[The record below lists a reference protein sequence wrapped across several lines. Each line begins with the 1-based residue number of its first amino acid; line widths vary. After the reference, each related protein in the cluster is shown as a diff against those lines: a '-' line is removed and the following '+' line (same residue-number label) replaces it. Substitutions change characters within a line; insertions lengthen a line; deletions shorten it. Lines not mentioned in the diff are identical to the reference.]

1 MNKETLK
8 KAIEEKLFRL
18 QDWTINYSKNAQA
31 WLLLDR
37 LWSTKKQGDLL
48 AMNEMGA
55 ERQLK
60 RIKEQMERLE
70 ALRKDTLEGI
80 IGLVEMSNEK
90 K

>member
-8 KAIEEKLFRL
+8 KVIEEKLVRL
-18 QDWTINYSKNAQA
+18 QDWTINYSKNAQ
-31 WLLLDR
+31 
-37 LWSTKKQGDLL
+37 GDLL
-48 AMNEMGA
+48 AINEMGA

-80 IGLVEMSNEK
+80 IGLVEMLNEK

>member
-18 QDWTINYSKNAQA
+18 QDWTINYSKNAQ
-31 WLLLDR
+31 
-37 LWSTKKQGDLL
+37 GDLL
-48 AMNEMGA
+48 AINEMGL
-55 ERQLK
+55 ERQLE

-80 IGLVEMSNEK
+80 IGLVEMLNEK

>member
-18 QDWTINYSKNAQA
+18 QDWTINYSKNAQ
-31 WLLLDR
+31 
-37 LWSTKKQGDLL
+37 GDLL
-48 AMNEMGA
+48 AISEMGL
-55 ERQLK
+55 ERQLE

-80 IGLVEMSNEK
+80 IGLVEMLNEK

>member
-8 KAIEEKLFRL
+8 KVIEEKLVRL
-18 QDWTINYSKNAQA
+18 QDWTINYSKNAQ
-31 WLLLDR
+31 
-37 LWSTKKQGDLL
+37 GDLL
-48 AMNEMGA
+48 AIDEMGA
-55 ERQLK
+55 ERQLR

-80 IGLVEMSNEK
+80 IGLVEMLNEK